1 MEQFIEIITGL
12 FFLSG
17 TVFIVVSVITYFF
30 PPKKINSFYGYRTNR
45 SMQSQEKWDFA
56 QKYATR
62 QMLIGGVFMILAGV
76 VNFFFDL
83 NIEKG
88 ISGLAILLIVVAYIF
103 YTTELKLK
111 KEFTE

>member
-1 MEQFIEIITGL
+1 MEQFTEIITGL

-17 TVFIVVSVITYFF
+17 AIFIVVSVITHFF
-30 PPKKINSFYGYRTNR
+30 PPKKINPLYGYRSKR

-62 QMLIGGVFMILAGV
+62 QMLIGGIFMILAGL

-83 NIEKG
+83 DIEKG
-88 ISGLAILLIVVAYIF
+88 ISGLAILLIVVAFIF
-103 YTTELKLK
+103 YTTEMKLK